1 MTGNHDRRAAALYG
15 HASLTSEETAVI
27 IELSPVAYVRGGR
40 ALPEDDAW
48 GAVEARIELEARFSP
63 QALTGLEAFS
73 HLEVVYFFHR
83 ADPARAEVRTR
94 HPRGNPAWPNVGI
107 FAQRA
112 RDRPNGLGVS
122 VCEILEVSGRALR
135 VRGLDA
141 IDGTPVL
148 DLKPVMRAFLPRG
161 AVREPAWAAQLMSMY
176 W

>member
-1 MTGNHDRRAAALYG
+1 
-15 HASLTSEETAVI
+15 VI
-27 IELSPVAYVRGGR
+27 IELTPIAYVRGGR

-48 GAVEARIELEARFSP
+48 GSVVARIELDERFSAG
-63 QALTGLEAFS
+63 ALTGLDAFS
-73 HLEVVYFFHR
+73 HLEVVYHFHQ
-83 ADPARAEVRTR
+83 ADPARIEARTR
-94 HPRGNPAWPNVGI
+94 HPRGNPAWPRVGI

-112 RDRPNGLGVS
+112 RDRPNGLAVS
-122 VCEILEVSGRALR
+122 VCEILGVSGREVR

-161 AVREPAWAAQLMSMY
+161 ELREPPWAAELMSMY